1 MADNDERRRVLD
13 MLAAG
18 TISVEDAANLLK
30 ALGASGS
37 AGVAAPEPPPAPA
50 PPRPKGPARLL
61 RVVIDADKDESGG
74 GAAKVRVNVPL
85 SLAKFAMRFMPPEAR
100 AELDT
105 QGIDLAK
112 LLEELGDEVPEGRLV
127 DIETDP
133 SESGKGAAHIVI
145 EVV

>member
-18 TISVEDAANLLK
+18 SISAEDAANLLK
-30 ALGASGS
+30 ALGASGRP
-37 AGVAAPEPPPAPA
+37 GLTVPEPPPAPS

-61 RVVIDADKDESGG
+61 RVIIDADKDESGG
-74 GAAKVRVNVPL
+74 GGAKVRVNVPL

-133 SESGKGAAHIVI
+133 SDSGKGAAHIVI